1 MSWQTGGVKSVFALY
16 GLKAHWTERVLAP
29 KKCLQW
35 LESDTTTPQLSS
47 HDTSVERQC
56 MTTTE
61 RSAPS
66 VTRAVMLK
74 IRLNILQ
81 QQAKKNR
88 QASQQERVPQSRA
101 SNLRILSEKY
111 LQNQQD
117 PYYHVFIDL
126 KKAFYRVCGKWWRST
141 TSAPPLFESWKT
153 SRRRPL
159 VQSSSTAG
167 LKTRSKNNWS
177 PDRDV

>member
-1 MSWQTGGVKSVFALY
+1 
-16 GLKAHWTERVLAP
+16 
-29 KKCLQW
+29 
-35 LESDTTTPQLSS
+35 
-47 HDTSVERQC
+47 
-56 MTTTE
+56 
-61 RSAPS
+61 
-66 VTRAVMLK
+66 RAVMLK

-126 KKAFYRVCGKWWRST
+126 KKAFDRVCG
-141 TSAPPLFESWKT
+141 
-153 SRRRPL
+153 
-159 VQSSSTAG
+159 Q
-167 LKTRSKNNWS
+167 
-177 PDRDV
+177 